1 MRKLNFDQMENLSGD
16 GCGWSAVGLGL
27 TFAGAFLVTGPIGA
41 GLFAA
46 SFIHGSI
53 ALAQDCAGQQVM
65 TLEGE
70 ASETIF
76 VQ

>member
-1 MRKLNFDQMENLSGD
+1 MENFSED

-27 TFAGAFLVTGPIGA
+27 TFAGAFLVAGPIGA

-53 ALAQDCAGQQVM
+53 ALAQDCASNKPE
-65 TLEGE
+65 L
-70 ASETIF
+70 
-76 VQ
+76 